1 MTKQCFFWFVFACYG
16 YTNVVFFGYFS
27 SSFKQKYIFFFP
39 SNFSEPETFKF
50 FFFFH
55 LKIQKEGKFHQRD

>member
-27 SSFKQKYIFFFP
+27 NSFKQKYIFFSP
-39 SNFSEPETFKF
+39 TILVNLKHLNSL
-50 FFFFH
+50 FFH
-55 LKIQKEGKFHQRD
+55 LKIQKEGKFHQHD